1 MFHPGVTRREFGKFW
16 LLPLI
21 WMAVIFSVS
30 TDLGSMQ
37 HTSRIIGPV
46 LRFIWPTVTDE
57 TIHDVQ
63 VVVRKTG
70 HVTGYAILAMFV
82 WRARNRGVFAHGWT
96 WRAALFTELIAL
108 LYAIS
113 DEIHQSFVPTR
124 EASAVDVLIDCAGAA
139 LGIVAVWAIGKARK
153 KW

>member
-1 MFHPGVTRREFGKFW
+1 M
-16 LLPLI
+16 
-21 WMAVIFSVS
+21 IFSIS
-30 TDLGSMQ
+30 TDIGSMQ
-37 HTSRIIGPV
+37 HTSRIIGPI
-46 LRFIWPTVTDE
+46 LRFFWPTVSGE

-70 HVTGYAILAMFV
+70 HVTGYAILAMLI
-82 WRARNRGVFAHGWT
+82 WRARNRGVFTNGWT
-96 WRAALFTELIAL
+96 WRVARFTELIAL

-113 DEIHQSFVPTR
+113 DEVHQSFVPTR

-139 LGIVAVWAIGKARK
+139 AGIFVVWVIGKARK

>member
-1 MFHPGVTRREFGKFW
+1 LFHPGVTRREFGNFW
-16 LLPLI
+16 LPPLI
-21 WMAVIFSVS
+21 WMALIFSVS

-37 HTSRIIGPV
+37 HTSRIIGPI
-46 LRFIWPTVTDE
+46 LRFFSPTVSSQ

-70 HVTGYAILAMFV
+70 HVTGYAVLAILV
-82 WRARNRGVFAHGWT
+82 WRVRNRGMFTNGWT
-96 WRAALFTELIAL
+96 WRAAMFAELIAL

-113 DEIHQSFVPTR
+113 DEFHQSFVPTR

-139 LGIVAVWAIGKARK
+139 AGLLVVWMIGKARK